1 MQKLKISFT
10 ALLTMTA
17 LVLGAQGLG
26 LRGGVNFQNINGK
39 DALGDQLE
47 NDLITGYHA
56 GLNVEI
62 PIAPDFYFQPGIMY
76 STKGAKDKSQFLGQD
91 IDTKVVLGYLEVPL
105 NLVYK
110 PLLGTGNLILGL
122 GPYLGYAIT
131 GNSSGDAGDFGIEFK
146 SSVDE
151 SDSENVFYFK
161 RFDSGANLM
170 AGYEFAGGL
179 SFQLNAQL
187 GLVDINSDFPGDS
200 SIKWN
205 NTGFGLSLGYRFK

>member
-17 LVLGAQGLG
+17 LMLGAQGLG
-26 LRGGVNFQNINGK
+26 LRAGVNFQNINGK

-47 NDLITGYHA
+47 NDLIAGYHA
-56 GLNVEI
+56 GLNVEV
-62 PIAPDFYFQPGIMY
+62 PLAPDFYFQPGIMY
-76 STKGAKDKSQFLGQD
+76 STKGTQDNSQFLGQD
-91 IDTKVVLGYLEVPL
+91 INSKMVLGYLEVPL

-131 GNSSGDAGDFGIEFK
+131 GKSSGDIGDFDIEFK

-187 GLVDINSDFPGDS
+187 GLVDINADYPGDS
-200 SIKWN
+200 KVKWN